1 MGNKAESTHNTKMNK
16 TTNYSEIYKI
26 MFDGYNQVGK
36 SSIIKRYLEGKEY
49 DLKNSTYIVHRYDI
63 YNLGFTIEGKNIGV
77 QLFDCKSNGNFG
89 SAAPLIS
96 RRIDVFIFV
105 YDITDKST
113 LISIKRNMPI
123 FKDKFEEKD
132 ALVILVG
139 NKADLPKRE
148 VFKNDAEN
156 LAKDFKM
163 IFLETSTITGEGITH
178 LFELV
183 LNNITQRVLN
193 QYYPNQ
199 GNQLTLSESMSQAPN
214 PTGYNNQI
222 GKPNNSCINEEKN
235 NYEKLYNEERI
246 KNENLEKEIIKLQNI
261 NEYLEKELKI
271 EREKNFTTSKKNTS
285 NEDPYKI
292 IKLYEE
298 ISENLKEI
306 KELKRKIEKYPFELC
321 ENEKLMSVIIS
332 TEDKNTQY
340 SIICKNTDKFSRIE
354 EKFYENF
361 PEFGKTENSFNA
373 NGNKIKKYQTLDENG
388 VKNGDLI
395 IFKKVED

>member
-1 MGNKAESTHNTKMNK
+1 
-16 TTNYSEIYKI
+16 
-26 MFDGYNQVGK
+26 
-36 SSIIKRYLEGKEY
+36 
-49 DLKNSTYIVHRYDI
+49 
-63 YNLGFTIEGKNIGV
+63 
-77 QLFDCKSNGNFG
+77 
-89 SAAPLIS
+89 
-96 RRIDVFIFV
+96 
-105 YDITDKST
+105 
-113 LISIKRNMPI
+113 MPI

-193 QYYPNQ
+193 QYCPNQ
-199 GNQLTLSESMSQAPN
+199 DNQLTLSESMSQEPN

-222 GKPNNSCINEEKN
+222 GKPSNSCINEEKN

-271 EREKNFTTSKKNTS
+271 EREKT
-285 NEDPYKI
+285 
-292 IKLYEE
+292 L
-298 ISENLKEI
+298 LL
-306 KELKRKIEKYPFELC
+306 LKRILLMKILLK
-321 ENEKLMSVIIS
+321 
-332 TEDKNTQY
+332 
-340 SIICKNTDKFSRIE
+340 
-354 EKFYENF
+354 
-361 PEFGKTENSFNA
+361 
-373 NGNKIKKYQTLDENG
+373 
-388 VKNGDLI
+388 
-395 IFKKVED
+395 